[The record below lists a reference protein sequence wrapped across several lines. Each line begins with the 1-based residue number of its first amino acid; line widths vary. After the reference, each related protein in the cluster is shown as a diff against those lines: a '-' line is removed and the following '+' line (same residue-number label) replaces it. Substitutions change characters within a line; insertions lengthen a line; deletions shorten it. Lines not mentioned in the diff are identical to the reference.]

1 MTCLRKWQSSTPK
14 CAEKCRFV
22 GFSDFGFFHFDAGGG
37 GGVRIVRTKF
47 LFTDPPGKL

>member
-1 MTCLRKWQSSTPK
+1 MICLVERQSSTLEG
-14 CAEKCRFV
+14 AEKCRLV

-37 GGVRIVRTKF
+37 ETVRTNF